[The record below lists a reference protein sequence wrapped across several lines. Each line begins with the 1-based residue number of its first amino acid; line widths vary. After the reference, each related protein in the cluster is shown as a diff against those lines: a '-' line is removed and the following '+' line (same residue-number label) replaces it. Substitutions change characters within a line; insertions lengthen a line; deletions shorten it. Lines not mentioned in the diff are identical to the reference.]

1 MENFK
6 IKTTGRDM
14 VSDIVEAGNAL
25 ETCPECGR
33 GNLNEEK
40 TICFDCHVI
49 DDAKTY
55 DPYSYQ
61 VDEVVCQI

>member
-33 GNLNEEK
+33 GNLNEDK
-40 TICFDCHVI
+40 TICYDCQAA
-49 DDAKTY
+49 DY
-55 DPYSYQ
+55 L
-61 VDEVVCQI
+61 EEN

>member
-1 MENFK
+1 MESFK

-14 VSDIVEAGNAL
+14 VSDIVEAGNVL

-40 TICFDCHVI
+40 TICFDCHVVNI
-49 DDAKTY
+49 YFTDDAN
-55 DPYSYQ
+55 SEQ
-61 VDEVVCQI
+61 EE

>member
-25 ETCPECGR
+25 ETWPECGR
-33 GNLNEEK
+33 GNLNEDK
-40 TICFDCHVI
+40 TICYDCQAADYHEETI
-49 DDAKTY
+49 
-55 DPYSYQ
+55 
-61 VDEVVCQI
+61 EVVCQS

>member
-14 VSDIVEAGNAL
+14 VSDIVAAGNAL

-33 GNLNEEK
+33 GNLNEAK
-40 TICFDCHVI
+40 TICFDCHVADIYFI
-49 DDAKTY
+49 DDANSEQEK
-55 DPYSYQ
+55 
-61 VDEVVCQI
+61 